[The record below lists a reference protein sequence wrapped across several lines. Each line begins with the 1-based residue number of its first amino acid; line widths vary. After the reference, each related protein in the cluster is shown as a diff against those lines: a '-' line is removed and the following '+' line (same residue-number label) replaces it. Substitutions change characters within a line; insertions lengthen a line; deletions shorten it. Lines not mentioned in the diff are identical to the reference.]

1 MINKLIL
8 IFIFYALLLSC
19 GKKENPEYKA
29 NKKNILI
36 SKV

>member
-8 IFIFYALLLSC
+8 IFIFCTLLLSC
-19 GKKENPEYKA
+19 GKKESPEYKV